1 MTSIHFCAGE
11 IDQKSS
17 RAFVDG
23 DEVRLSND
31 RENCFLGGVAVISA
45 VGMISHF
52 WNS

>member
-1 MTSIHFCAGE
+1 MTSNHFCAGE

-23 DEVRLSND
+23 NEVRLFND
-31 RENCFLGGVAVISA
+31 GGKRFLAGVAAISA